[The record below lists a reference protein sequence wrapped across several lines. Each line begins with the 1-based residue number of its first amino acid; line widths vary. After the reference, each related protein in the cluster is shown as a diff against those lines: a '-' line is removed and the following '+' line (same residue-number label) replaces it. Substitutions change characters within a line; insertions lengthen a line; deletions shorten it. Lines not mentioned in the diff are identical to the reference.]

1 MLTIVIGDLL
11 LQNRSMTD
19 PQTTAPR
26 TARELAHAEMQD
38 RILAA
43 AREQLKTVGPA
54 QLSLRAIAREL
65 GVVSSA
71 IYRYVASR
79 DELIT
84 RLILQSF
91 HEVAEAVGGA
101 CQRADADPAVQL
113 QIWAQALRQW
123 ALQHPYDWALIYGVP
138 IPGYTAP
145 EDTIEPARRVNEP
158 VLQLYPQLRPNVATG
173 EALDASEQVL
183 EPLRSVLADQGEGAH
198 GAATALMLA
207 WSSIHGFIT
216 LELGSHFEGSAE
228 DTEPVFAALVEQV
241 VSQLLPHGTPGES
254 TR

>member
-1 MLTIVIGDLL
+1 MDN
-11 LQNRSMTD
+11 LQA
-19 PQTTAPR
+19 TAPR
-26 TARELAHAEMQD
+26 TARELAHAEMQE
-38 RILAA
+38 RILTA
-43 AREQLKTVGPA
+43 AREQLKSVGPA

-91 HEVAEAVGGA
+91 HDVADAVGAA
-101 CQRADADPAVQL
+101 CQRADPAPEVQL
-113 QIWAQALRQW
+113 QTWSQALRDW

-138 IPGYTAP
+138 IPGYAAP
-145 EDTIEPARRVNEP
+145 EETIEPARRVNES
-158 VLQLYPQLRPNVATG
+158 VLQLYPQLRPNVAPG
-173 EALDASEQVL
+173 PVLDASEQVL
-183 EPLRSVLADQGEGAH
+183 EPLRSALAEQGEGVH

-216 LELGSHFEGSAE
+216 LELGGHFEGSAE
-228 DTEPVFAALVEQV
+228 DTEPVFAALVAQLA
-241 VSQLLPHGTPGES
+241 SQLLSSESNGGS

>member
-1 MLTIVIGDLL
+1 MIGDLV

-19 PQTTAPR
+19 PQTAAPH

-84 RLILQSF
+84 RVILQSF
-91 HEVAEAVGGA
+91 HEVADAVGVA

-113 QIWAQALRQW
+113 QTWAQTLRGW

-138 IPGYTAP
+138 IPGYAAP
-145 EDTIEPARRVNEP
+145 KDTIEPARRVNES
-158 VLQLYPQLRPNVATG
+158 VLQLYPQLRPNVVTG
-173 EALDASEQVL
+173 KALDASEQVL
-183 EPLRSVLADQGEGAH
+183 EPLRSVLAEQGEGVH

-207 WSSIHGFIT
+207 WSSIHGFIA
-216 LELGSHFEGSAE
+216 LELGGHFEGSAKE
-228 DTEPVFAALVEQV
+228 TEPVFAALVEQV
-241 VSQLLPHGTPGES
+241 VSQLLSSEPNGGGA
-254 TR
+254 R

>member
-1 MLTIVIGDLL
+1 MLTIVIGSRLY
-11 LQNRSMTD
+11 QNGCMTD
-19 PQTTAPR
+19 SDTTAPR

-38 RILAA
+38 RILQA
-43 AREQLKTVGPA
+43 ARTQLKTVGPA

-91 HEVAEAVGGA
+91 HEIADAVSRA
-101 CQRADADPAVQL
+101 CQRAAADPGTQL
-113 QIWAQALRQW
+113 HTWAQALRDW

-138 IPGYTAP
+138 IPGYAAP

-158 VLQLYPQLRPNVATG
+158 VLQLYPQLRPNLATG
-173 EALDASEQVL
+173 PALDASEQVL
-183 EPLRSVLADQGEGAH
+183 EPLRSVLEEEGEGSY
-198 GAATALMLA
+198 GAATAMMLA
-207 WSSIHGFIT
+207 WSSIHGFIA
-216 LELGSHFEGSAE
+216 LELGGHFEGSVEEAG
-228 DTEPVFAALVEQV
+228 PVFAALVEQV
-241 VSQLLPHGTPGES
+241 ANQLVSD
-254 TR
+254 